1 MHTSGPWVPR
11 NADFVEE
18 EIIANVDQDDY
29 GDLICD
35 KICVVDCGNPRWREN
50 ARLITAAPV
59 LLDEAR
65 KQVAWLQHLRS
76 EAVGSLRGSLIDGI
90 DQSIKYLSAAIA
102 KATGKP

>member
-1 MHTSGPWVPR
+1 MHTSGPWFPR

-18 EIIANVDQDDY
+18 EIIANVDQDGY

-50 ARLITAAPV
+50 ARLISAAPD
-59 LLDEAR
+59 LLTALEKIVDIGRNDFGQAAASRMVDFAR
-65 KQVAWLQHLRS
+65 
-76 EAVGSLRGSLIDGI
+76 
-90 DQSIKYLSAAIA
+90 AAIA